1 MTADLFR
8 DGWQMFGQDER
19 LARWVETSLGAARAT
34 LTDPA
39 HAEWHRYQ
47 DTWFAGVNALPNDD
61 AGVVAGGAPLEGAV
75 IDFIDR
81 TLGFTPGRNG
91 FHWDRAQVSVCYPGY
106 PQAMEGETEGLLR
119 YRRNRD
125 AAHVDGLRRHGPERR
140 RTLEEFHAFI
150 LGIPMAEFGP
160 GASPFTVWRGSHELM
175 RTTFRDRFQG
185 IPPELWSRED
195 VTEVYHA
202 ARAEAF
208 ETCERVELHARP
220 GEAYLVHRLA
230 LHGMAKWEDGAG
242 AGPDGRMIV
251 YFRPDTNGPAAWLE
265 AP

>member
-8 DGWQMFGQDER
+8 DGWRVFGPDDR
-19 LARWVETSLGAARAT
+19 LARWLDTSIDVARAT

-47 DTWFAGVNALPNDD
+47 DTWFAGVNALPNDEN
-61 AGVVAGGAPLEGAV
+61 GEVAGGAPLAGDV
-75 IDFIDR
+75 IDFIDE
-81 TLGFTPGRNG
+81 TLGFKAGRNG
-91 FHWDRAQVSVCYPGY
+91 FRWDKAQVSVCYPGY

-125 AAHVDGLRRHGPERR
+125 AAHVDGLRRHGPDRR

-150 LGIPMAEFGP
+150 LGIPMAEVGP
-160 GASPFTVWRGSHELM
+160 GASPFVVWRGSHELM
-175 RTTFRDRFQG
+175 RAAFRARFAG
-185 IPPELWSRED
+185 IPPENWTHED
-195 VTEVYHA
+195 ITEAYHA
-202 ARAEAF
+202 ARRSAF
-208 ETCERVELHARP
+208 ETCERVEVHARP
-220 GEAYLVHRLA
+220 GESYLVHRLA
-230 LHGMAKWEDGAG
+230 LHGMAKWEDGAE

-251 YFRPDTNGPAAWLE
+251 YFRPEIGGPVEWLE